1 MSLMESKTDD
11 IVTVEEAIAFIDS
24 FDSILGDESEA
35 KSGVSSP
42 TSSSTSASGVV
53 VEAKAAPKRKRK
65 SNPPG
70 YTTRVQQ
77 RKKAELQGLRNQVQ
91 ELQQHVDQ
99 LERVRP
105 NTAATQRPVD
115 PKTALQRAKWEQL
128 VATEFTE
135 RRRSEETNRKL
146 KAILAHQVE
155 VDKNLRRVLQK
166 RSLLQGIDFVFGN
179 EPTARY
185 SFAAFENNKCIMD
198 HLEQKVAQLYVDSG
212 SVFQA
217 GPPPM
222 IRCSMQI
229 RFDKVLGKTAEALAT
244 TPMTCPMEVAAD
256 ICWKDL
262 SIPRPCPE
270 KWTRCVR
277 SGVSCV
283 LSCHWS
289 NSLLCLLFF
298 R

>member
-1 MSLMESKTDD
+1 
-11 IVTVEEAIAFIDS
+11 
-24 FDSILGDESEA
+24 
-35 KSGVSSP
+35 
-42 TSSSTSASGVV
+42 
-53 VEAKAAPKRKRK
+53 
-65 SNPPG
+65 
-70 YTTRVQQ
+70 
-77 RKKAELQGLRNQVQ
+77 
-91 ELQQHVDQ
+91 
-99 LERVRP
+99 
-105 NTAATQRPVD
+105 
-115 PKTALQRAKWEQL
+115 
-128 VATEFTE
+128 
-135 RRRSEETNRKL
+135 
-146 KAILAHQVE
+146 
-155 VDKNLRRVLQK
+155 
-166 RSLLQGIDFVFGN
+166 
-179 EPTARY
+179 
-185 SFAAFENNKCIMD
+185 MD

-262 SIPRPCPE
+262 SIPCPE

-289 NSLLCLLFF
+289 TSLLCLLFF